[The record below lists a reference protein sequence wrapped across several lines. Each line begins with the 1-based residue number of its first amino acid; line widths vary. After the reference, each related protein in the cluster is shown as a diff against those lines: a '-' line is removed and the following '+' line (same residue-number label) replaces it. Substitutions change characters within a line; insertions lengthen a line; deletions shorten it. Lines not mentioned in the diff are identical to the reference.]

1 MKIKMAL
8 ILYLL
13 SNIFINKIMYSQ
25 VNNLNCKKA
34 NKISRIVVAGGSIT
48 EIIYLLN
55 QEDKIAALDVTSVY
69 PKKTKEKTSIG
80 YVRNLSTEGILSVS
94 PDLILGEDDMGPPSI
109 IKQLQELSLDVRVI
123 NEIQTAE
130 GIVEK
135 IRCIGEIMN
144 LKNECEI
151 IITQKLY
158 PKIEE
163 LNKIKSNKKV
173 EKKKIMLVLSMN
185 GSSPIVAG
193 ANTSGDSFIKMIGG
207 KNIYESIEGW
217 QTVSEESIINYNPDF
232 IILPQK
238 ELHKNSN
245 VNNII
250 SNPIFSNTIAGKENN
265 FILDDGMAI
274 LGFGPRTINS
284 ALKAAKII
292 NSDIE

>member
-1 MKIKMAL
+1 MSTVL
-8 ILYLL
+8 T
-13 SNIFINKIMYSQ
+13 NKILFCQ

-34 NKISRIVVAGGSIT
+34 HKTSKIVVAGGSLT
-48 EIIYLLN
+48 EIMYLLK
-55 QEDKIAALDVTSVY
+55 QEDKIVALDVTSVY
-69 PKKTKEKTSIG
+69 PKKAKEKPSIG
-80 YVRNLSTEGILSVS
+80 YVRNLSTEGILSMS
-94 PDLILGEDDMGPPSI
+94 PNLILGEDDMGPPSI
-109 IKQLQELSLDVRVI
+109 IKQLKELSLDVRVI

-135 IRCIGEIMN
+135 IRCVAEIMN
-144 LKNECEI
+144 LKNESEI
-151 IITQKLY
+151 IITQQLY

-163 LNKIKSNKKV
+163 LNKLKSNKNIEGKKV
-173 EKKKIMLVLSMN
+173 MLVLSMN

-193 ANTSGDSFIKMIGG
+193 SNTSGDSFIQMIGG

-217 QTVSEESIINYNPDF
+217 QTVSKESIINYNPDY

-245 VNNII
+245 VKDLI
-250 SNPIFSNTIAGKENN
+250 SNPIFSNTNAGKKNN

-284 ALKAAKII
+284 ALNAAKII
-292 NSDIE
+292 NSDTK